1 MTFKSLILSGWVGIK
16 IKNVKSN
23 SFINYLFVFNY
34 NYNHWDFIII
44 SVLIYIKYYKVKTLL
59 IIDSFPNN
67 QYIIIN

>member
-34 NYNHWDFIII
+34 NYNHWDVLIII
-44 SVLIYIKYYKVKTLL
+44 SVLIYIKYDKV
-59 IIDSFPNN
+59 
-67 QYIIIN
+67 